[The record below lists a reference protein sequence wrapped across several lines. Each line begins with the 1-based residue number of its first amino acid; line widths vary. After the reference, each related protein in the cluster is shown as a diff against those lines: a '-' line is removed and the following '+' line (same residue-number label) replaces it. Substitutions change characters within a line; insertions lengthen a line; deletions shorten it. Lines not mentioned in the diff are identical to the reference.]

1 MLIFAAARTSQTKMA
16 KVAKMKGTVV
26 SDKMDKTIVVAVLE
40 LKTHPK
46 YLKKYKATQKYKV
59 HDPENKFKVGDV
71 VEFTQC
77 KPISKEKRFR
87 VVE

>member
-1 MLIFAAARTSQTKMA
+1 MEKAAK

-46 YLKKYKATQKYKV
+46 YLKKYRVTNKYKV
-59 HDPENKFKVGDV
+59 HDPENKFKTGDV
-71 VEFTQC
+71 VEFMQT
-77 KPISKEKRFR
+77 KPISKEKRFI
-87 VVE
+87 VIE